1 MSSQGLL
8 GQPPALGQ
16 PSILDLLHLERI
28 EENLYRSCVVVER
41 PWALY
46 GGQVAAQA
54 LYAAGRTVPD
64 GRLPHSLHGYFLRS
78 GSAAHPTVFEVFRDR
93 DGRSFSAR
101 RVVAVQDGEV
111 IFNMSTSFHRP
122 EPGADY
128 IGDLPLD
135 APSYEGLE
143 DTVEYGRMGSWLR
156 VRAIPSRLPQPSGDG
171 FPRSSRLWCRVIQR
185 LADDPVVHACALAY
199 MSDMGSGF
207 AETELPGSPRGG
219 ASIDHSI
226 WFQDP
231 VRADEWVLVEMWPM
245 KAGGARGLYAGSMRD
260 AHGRLAGLLT
270 QEMLI
275 RPARI

>member
-1 MSSQGLL
+1 MIRGVTADDLASLL
-8 GQPPALGQ
+8 EVEILEKDLYRGYNQ
-16 PSILDLLHLERI
+16 PSSEQWPR
-28 EENLYRSCVVVER
+28 
-41 PWALY
+41 LY
-46 GGQVAAQA
+46 GGQIMAQA
-54 LYAAGRTVPD
+54 LRAASHTVDPD
-64 GRLPHSLHGYFLRS
+64 RLPHSLHGYFLRP
-78 GSAAHPTVFEVFRDR
+78 GRNDLPVLLQVWRDR
-93 DGRSFSAR
+93 DGHSFSAR
-101 RVVAVQDGEV
+101 RVAAIQDGEV

-135 APSYEGLE
+135 APSYEELE
-143 DTVEYGRMGSWLR
+143 DTVEYGRMGAWLR
-156 VRAIPSRLPQPSGDG
+156 VRAIPSRKPLPTGDG

-199 MSDMGSGF
+199 VSDMGSGF